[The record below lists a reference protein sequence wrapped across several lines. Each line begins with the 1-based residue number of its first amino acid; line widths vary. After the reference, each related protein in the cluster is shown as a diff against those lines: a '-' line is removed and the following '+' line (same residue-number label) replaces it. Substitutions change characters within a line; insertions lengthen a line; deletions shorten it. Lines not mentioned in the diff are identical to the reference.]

1 MYDLNYTNTQY
12 NANINDLFAS
22 PKEQNIISEY
32 SKLSIKEILKYMEL
46 EMFKYNKKV
55 DFKVKKLSTLLT
67 IWETQWCMSNTYH
80 LGLRFFH

>member
-12 NANINDLFAS
+12 NANINDLFVS

-46 EMFKYNKKV
+46 EIFKYNKKV
-55 DFKVKKLSTLLT
+55 DFKVKK
-67 IWETQWCMSNTYH
+67 N
-80 LGLRFFH
+80 